1 MKTLKRVDVAIVGG
15 GWTGL
20 AMAKEITGRTSHS
33 VLVLERG
40 APRKTADYADGM
52 DELDYAIRHRLM
64 QNIADETITHRHSV
78 QDASVPVRQYGSF
91 LPGSGVG
98 GAGEHWNGHSF
109 RFLETQFTL
118 ATHLKDKF
126 GAAKLPADLS
136 VQDWGV
142 TYSDLE
148 QYYWRGEQMMGVS
161 GKAGNIRGQKVAGG
175 NVFEGPRMSEYPLP
189 PLKTTYAGLQ
199 FHETVEKLGYHPYPH
214 PAANASE
221 AYRNPDGVSRAG
233 CAYCGFCERFGC
245 MIGAKAQ
252 PTNTLMPV
260 LSKRK
265 TFALRTGCWVRRI
278 VHKDGHATGVEYVG
292 ANGEEF
298 FQPADTVVLAT
309 FTLNNVKLLALSKVG
324 TQYDPITGH
333 GTLGRNLTHQV
344 GGTSARLFYD
354 KPLNLFMG
362 SGAMGVMI
370 ADFDGDH
377 ALNGSEGILRGGTIS
392 VGTSGNRPIASFGAY
407 PAGAVKSNWGSKWKA
422 ASLAWRDKVSGI
434 GFTGEHLAYK
444 TNFMDLDP
452 VYKDKMGDPLL
463 RFTLDWT
470 EHEFRQRV
478 YAAGIQTKIAAA
490 MGVRFEE
497 ARPSKAKY
505 NVTSYQTTHIQGGAI
520 MGASPGTSVVNTN
533 LQHWDVKNLW
543 VIGASA
549 FPQNASGNPTLTALA
564 LTYRAADAL
573 IREHGGKSDNGAAKA

>member
-20 AMAKEITGRTSHS
+20 AMAKEITGRTSLN

-40 APRKTADYADGM
+40 APRKTADYAEGM
-52 DELDYAIRHRLM
+52 DELDFGIRHRLM

-78 QDASVPVRQYGSF
+78 KDRSVPVRQYGSF

-109 RFLETQFTL
+109 RFLETQFNL
-118 ATHLKDKF
+118 ATHLKEKF
-126 GAAKLPADLS
+126 GAGRLPEDLS

-142 TYSDLE
+142 SYNDLE
-148 QYYWRGEQMMGVS
+148 AYYWRGEQMMGVS
-161 GKAGNIRGQKVAGG
+161 GKAGNVKGQKLPGG
-175 NVFEGPRMSEYPLP
+175 NVFEGPRMNEYPLP
-189 PLKTTYAGLQ
+189 PLKTTYAALQ
-199 FHETVEKLGYHPYPH
+199 FREAVEKLGYHSFPH

-221 AYRNPDGVSRAG
+221 AYKNPDGISRAG

-252 PTNTLMPV
+252 PTNTLIPLLV
-260 LSKRK
+260 KRK

-278 VHKDGHATGVEYVG
+278 VHKDGRATGVQYVG
-292 ANGEEF
+292 AGGEEF
-298 FQPADTVVLAT
+298 FQPADAVFVAT
-309 FTLNNVKLLALSKVG
+309 FTLNNVKLLALSKIG
-324 TQYDPITGH
+324 TQYDPTTGQ

-344 GGTSARLFYD
+344 GGTSTRVFFE

-362 SGAMGVMI
+362 SGANGEMI

-392 VGTSGNRPIASFGAY
+392 VGASGNRPISSWGAY
-407 PAGAVKSNWGSKWKA
+407 PNGAVKSNWGSDWKA
-422 ASLAWRDKVSGI
+422 ASLQWRDKVSGI
-434 GFTGEHLAYK
+434 GFTGEHLAYRS
-444 TNFMDLDP
+444 NFMDLDP
-452 VYKDKMGDPLL
+452 VYTDKMGDPLL

-470 EHEFRQRV
+470 DHEYRQRV
-478 YAAGIQTKIAAA
+478 YATEVQLKIAKA
-490 MGVRFEE
+490 MGVKYEQGQ
-497 ARPSKAKY
+497 PSKAKY
-505 NVTSYQTTHIQGGAI
+505 NVTQYQTTHIQGGAI
-520 MGASPGTSVVNTN
+520 MGTSPANSVVNTN
-533 LQHWDVKNLW
+533 MQHWNISNLW

-564 LTYRAADAL
+564 LTYKAADAF
-573 IREHGGKSDNGAAKA
+573 IAEHGAHGNKGAKA